1 MSRLDPVHVKIMRE
15 FAKKKSDASFK
26 KFVGIRNEVSKILQ
40 EEMKFWV
47 EQEKHAETSLAIEK
61 KFTKENFPTK
71 GIRFI
76 EEYLRNKR
84 KNSVFNYWV

>member
-26 KFVGIRNEVSKILQ
+26 KFVGIRSQVVKILQ
-40 EEMKFWV
+40 EEMKIWTPK
-47 EQEKHAETSLAIEK
+47 EKHAEFSMEIEK

-71 GIRFI
+71 GIQFI
-76 EEYLRNKR
+76 EKYLVHDKY
-84 KNSVFNYWV
+84 SLFNYWV